1 MTTLAKSRVQYVY
14 DFAALDSVPEGPT
27 SAQVA
32 AKRLLSGPSLEK
44 GKSSTVGAVLTGAH
58 IILTLG
64 TQARGSG
71 ANAHTHPNEQF
82 NYIVQGTM
90 TGEIAGELVF
100 APRGTLLH
108 TPAAVVHTGL
118 ACPEED
124 LIFLAMKDTRH
135 GITGPSVSGKY
146 EGPNYLPG
154 FGARAGERMRSTAE
168 MIAESGRDPA
178 GEKTRYIYDF
188 GRLEAPARHPSGRVS
203 SAAVTP
209 HVNATA
215 SGATGALVTG
225 EKLHV
230 ALMHYRR
237 GGGARMQSRAN
248 EQFTFVVEG
257 ALRAEIDGE
266 ELTVGRHCIVHI
278 PPGVKHCLAVGGDQ
292 DALVVTVQDTRYA
305 FAA

>member
-1 MTTLAKSRVQYVY
+1 MTSVGQHKGIQHVY
-14 DFAALDSVPEGPT
+14 DFSELDRLPEGPT

-32 AKRLLSGPSLEK
+32 ARRLLSGPSLDK
-44 GKSSTVGAVLTGAH
+44 GKSSTVGAVLTGSR
-58 IILTLG
+58 IVLTLG

-82 NYIVQGTM
+82 NFVLQGTM
-90 TGEIAGELVF
+90 TGEQGGEKIF
-100 APRGTLLH
+100 APRGSLLH
-108 TPAAVVHTGL
+108 TPSMLVHTGL

-154 FGARAGERMRSTAE
+154 FGARAAERMRTTAQL
-168 MIAESGRDPA
+168 MAESGRDPA

-188 GRLEAPARHPSGRVS
+188 ARLADERTGRAS

-209 HVNATA
+209 AVSAA
-215 SGATGALVTG
+215 GGSGGLVTG
-225 EKLHV
+225 EMLHIGLLRYPTGT
-230 ALMHYRR
+230 AGPAH
-237 GGGARMQSRAN
+237 AHEN

-257 ALRAEIDGE
+257 ALTVELEGE
-266 ELTVGRHCIVHI
+266 RHAVGRRCIVHV
-278 PPGVKHCLAVGGDQ
+278 PAGMRHSLSAAAGS
-292 DALVVTVQDTRYA
+292 DALVVTVQDAVAT
-305 FAA
+305 FAG

>member
-1 MTTLAKSRVQYVY
+1 MTTLAQRPRVQYVY
-14 DFAALDSVPEGPT
+14 DFAALDRIPEGPT
-27 SAQVA
+27 SAKVA
-32 AKRLLSGPSLEK
+32 ARRLLSGPTLKK

-90 TGEIAGELVF
+90 TGEMSGEHVF

-108 TPAAVVHTGL
+108 TPAAIVHTGL
-118 ACPEED
+118 ACPDED
-124 LIFLAMKDTRH
+124 LIFLAIKDTRH
-135 GITGPSVSGKY
+135 GITGPSVDGKY

-154 FGARAGERMRSTAE
+154 FGTRAGERARTTAQ
-168 MIAESGRDPA
+168 MIAEAGRDPA
-178 GEKTRYIYDF
+178 GVKTRYIYNFAQLADRSP
-188 GRLEAPARHPSGRVS
+188 GRTS

-209 HVNATA
+209 QVIAAA
-215 SGATGALVTG
+215 SDAKGALVTG

-230 ALMHYRR
+230 ALLRYPR
-237 GGGARMQSRAN
+237 GSAARLQEHPN

-257 ALRAEIDGE
+257 AVRVEIDGE
-266 ELTVGRHCIVHI
+266 ESVVKKHCIVHI
-278 PPGVKHCLAVGGDQ
+278 PPGMPHRMGAHGKE
-292 DALVVTVQDTRYA
+292 DALVLTVQDTRYG